1 MNLQRALPGVV
12 GAGVALLA
20 CRLAATQRRSLTSRA
35 LRVVPGASGERLVD
49 MDTPC
54 LCVDLTSLD
63 ENMRR
68 LDALLADHP
77 TVNVRPIFKAHKCAS
92 IAAHQLTGRAPNG
105 ICCANVSEAEVLLAR
120 GITDVLVANE
130 IIGEKKLNR
139 LTAAMCAAG
148 VASLRIIVDSPLG
161 VSQLAAAALAASV
174 RFDVL
179 VDVNCGQKRC
189 GVNTVADAVALG
201 RRVREWPHLRL
212 IGLQAYQGAAQH
224 IRAKSDMEAEM
235 GSVVGIAAAAR
246 AALEEEG
253 LFDVASAQ
261 DVVVTG
267 GGSGTLEYEMR
278 SGVFTE
284 LQPGSYLFNDVD
296 YSKNLSADGSDEGEA
311 KWKASLF
318 VLATVMSQTRCEDG
332 SEYVVVD
339 AGIKAHSIDSGMP
352 SLYGSPSVQ
361 CQNGGDEHFKLVYTK
376 EVAGQLRVPR
386 VGEKVL
392 LQPNHVDPTFNMHD
406 HVAMFR
412 TGKLPYSSED
422 VLAENPEVTV
432 CFEFALRVCM
442 RVWGRGGKRGE
453 WGGGGKTTKRIQN
466 TTTTTK
472 KQTIAQDVW
481 EIEARGPGY

>member
-12 GAGVALLA
+12 GAGVAVLA
-20 CRLAATQRRSLTSRA
+20 CRLAATQRRALTSRA
-35 LRVVPGASGERLVD
+35 LRVVPGAPGERLLE

-77 TVNVRPIFKAHKCAS
+77 AVNVRPIFKAHKCAS

-130 IIGEKKLNR
+130 IIGEKKLGR
-139 LTAAMCAAG
+139 LTAAMRAAG
-148 VASLRIIVDSPLG
+148 VQTLRIIVDSPLG
-161 VSQLAAAALAASV
+161 VAQLEAAAGAASV

-201 RRVREWPHLRL
+201 SLVRGSPHLRL
-212 IGLQAYQGAAQH
+212 VGLQAYQGAAQH

-246 AALEEEG
+246 AALEEAG
-253 LFDVASAQ
+253 LFDVAAR

-318 VLATVMSQTRCEDG
+318 VLATVMSRTRCEDG

-361 CQNGGDEHFKLVYTK
+361 CQNGGDEHFKLVYAK
-376 EVAGQLRVPR
+376 EVAGKLRVPL

-422 VLAENPEVTV
+422 VLAENPEVT
-432 CFEFALRVCM
+432 
-442 RVWGRGGKRGE
+442 
-453 WGGGGKTTKRIQN
+453 
-466 TTTTTK
+466 
-472 KQTIAQDVW
+472 DVW